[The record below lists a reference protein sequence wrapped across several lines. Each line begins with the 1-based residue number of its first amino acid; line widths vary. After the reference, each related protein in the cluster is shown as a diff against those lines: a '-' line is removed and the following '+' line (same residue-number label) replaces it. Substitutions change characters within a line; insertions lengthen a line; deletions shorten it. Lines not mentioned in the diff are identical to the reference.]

1 MSGRGRSLL
10 RDVVPPLVLIVA
22 LLALWEL
29 AARSGA
35 MADAL
40 DLDSLLVPAPS
51 EVWDALWENRTLLAE
66 NAWVTLR
73 EVLLGFA
80 LALVAGASLA
90 AVFHLFPT
98 QRRAVYPLV
107 VASQTI
113 PIIVIAPILVV
124 WFGFGIGP
132 KVAIV
137 ALICFFPIVVN
148 ALDGLATAPPEQ
160 RRMMR
165 SLGASRLQIFTTLE
179 APTALPYLLSGARI
193 AVAVAVIGAV
203 FGEWAGSTDGLGHL
217 ILLDNAQ
224 LEVARMFAS
233 VAVLAV
239 MAIALFGALAL
250 IERRVAWWGRK
261 RLDNETKETR

>member
-1 MSGRGRSLL
+1 MTGRRRSAL
-10 RDVVPPLVLIVA
+10 REAGPPLALIAA

-29 AARSGA
+29 AARTGA
-35 MADAL
+35 MADLL

-51 EVWDALWENRTLLAE
+51 EIWTAGWDDRSLLAD
-66 NAWVTLR
+66 NAWVTLS
-73 EVLLGFA
+73 EVLLGFG
-80 LALVAGASLA
+80 LALVAGAALA
-90 AVFHLFPT
+90 TLFHLFPT

-179 APTALPYLLSGARI
+179 VPTALPYLLSGARI

-203 FGEWAGSTDGLGHL
+203 FGEWAGASDGLGHL

-233 VAVLAV
+233 VALLAA
-239 MAIALFGALAL
+239 MAIALFGLLAL
-250 IERRVAWWGRK
+250 IERRVAWWGHK
-261 RLDNETKETR
+261 QSNETKETE